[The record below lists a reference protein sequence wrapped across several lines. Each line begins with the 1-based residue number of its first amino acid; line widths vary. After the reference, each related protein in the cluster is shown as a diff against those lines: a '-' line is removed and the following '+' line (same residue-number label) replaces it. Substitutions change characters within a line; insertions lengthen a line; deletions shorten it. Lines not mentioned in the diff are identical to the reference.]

1 MTDESVRAM
10 CNISRALSTGDEDL
24 QQWAYQGFLVPR
36 LQAACKR
43 VANVVLKE
51 GEVLYTE
58 WQGLTLCVA
67 RALALGGRPGSSGR
81 LALFFFL
88 AGS

>member
-1 MTDESVRAM
+1 MRRTCSKER
-10 CNISRALSTGDEDL
+10 
-24 QQWAYQGFLVPR
+24 AYQGFLVPR

-67 RALALGGRPGSSGR
+67 RALALALGGEAGVVRGVERVVGR
-81 LALFFFL
+81 LAVLLFL

>member
-1 MTDESVRAM
+1 MRRTCSKER
-10 CNISRALSTGDEDL
+10 
-24 QQWAYQGFLVPR
+24 AYQGFLVPR
-36 LQAACKR
+36 LQAACKC
-43 VANVVLKE
+43 VANFVLKE

-67 RALALGGRPGSSGR
+67 RALALALGGEAGVEASSGSWVD
-81 LALFFFL
+81 LLFFFL